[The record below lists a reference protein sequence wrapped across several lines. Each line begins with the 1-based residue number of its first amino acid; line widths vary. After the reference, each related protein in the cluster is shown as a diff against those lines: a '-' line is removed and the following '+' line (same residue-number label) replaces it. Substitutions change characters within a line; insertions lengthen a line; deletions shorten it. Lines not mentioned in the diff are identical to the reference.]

1 MRNNRVIK
9 NLIYILAMFIAMIA
23 LFVIFP
29 NSNVKAANLILEL
42 DKQNGMTDKGR
53 APYGAQFAVDDV
65 VLAAQKGSDS
75 LYFAEKLNAIAGR
88 KAADKYSNGQ
98 IYEMA
103 NAACIDAHDYSM
115 YGNYDVSVFYISAVI
130 DVNIDGDGSIKVY
143 KGSGSSTIKA
153 DSAAGKYL

>member
-1 MRNNRVIK
+1 
-9 NLIYILAMFIAMIA
+9 
-23 LFVIFP
+23 
-29 NSNVKAANLILEL
+29 
-42 DKQNGMTDKGR
+42 MTDKGR

-88 KAADKYSNGQ
+88 KAADKYSSGQ

-103 NAACIDAHDYSM
+103 NAACIDAHDYGM
-115 YGNYDVSVFYISAVI
+115 YGNYDISVFYISAVI

-143 KGSGSSTIKA
+143 KGSGSTTIQA
-153 DSAAGKYL
+153 DSAAGKYLYAATSFEFLFIISQHDYFPYLL